1 MSDRASSIQA
11 FLDARGW
18 GTAMRGP
25 LAGDASFRRYE
36 RLRVGYNAAVLMDAP
51 PPEEDVT
58 AFLRIARHLSALG
71 YSAPDI
77 LADDTAAGLLLL
89 EDLGDDTYT
98 KVLAQRPEREFDLY
112 ALAVDVLID
121 LHGRAAKDALPPGL
135 PSYDR
140 DRLMAEA
147 LLLTDWYLPAA
158 TGEQVPTNLRKS
170 FIAAW
175 DACLQPALDAPQ
187 TLVLRDYHVDN
198 LMWLPQR
205 SGLARC
211 GLLDFQDAV
220 AGPAVY
226 DLMSLLEDARRDID
240 RGFRDAMLAR
250 YKDAFT
256 ALSDGGAAR
265 DDFAAVYAILGA
277 QRHAKVIGIFT
288 RLSVRDAKPAYQVH
302 IPRVWG
308 LLETSLSHPA
318 LEPVRQWFDE
328 HVTQEMRTR
337 PTMPRQAE

>member
-1 MSDRASSIQA
+1 MSERASDIQA

-18 GTAMRGP
+18 GTAIRGP

-51 PPEEDVT
+51 PPEEDV
-58 AFLRIARHLSALG
+58 APFLRIARHLSALG

-77 LADDTAAGLLLL
+77 LADDPAAGLLLL

-98 KVLAQRPEREFDLY
+98 KVLAERPGQEFQLY

-121 LHGRAAKDALPPGL
+121 LHGRATKDVLPPGL

-140 DRLMAEA
+140 DRLLTEA
-147 LLLTDWYLPAA
+147 LLLTDWFLPAA
-158 TGEQVPTNLRKS
+158 TGEQTSPTLRQS
-170 FIAAW
+170 YVAAW
-175 DACLQPALDAPQ
+175 DACLQPVLEASQ

-220 AGPAVY
+220 AGPAAY
-226 DLMSLLEDARRDID
+226 DLMSLLEDARRDL
-240 RGFRDAMLAR
+240 RPQLRDTMRAR
-250 YKDAFT
+250 YVDGFAALNDDA
-256 ALSDGGAAR
+256 AAR
-265 DDFAAVYAILGA
+265 NDFAAVYAILSA

-288 RLSVRDAKPAYQVH
+288 PLSVRDAKPAHLVH
-302 IPRVWG
+302 IPRVWK
-308 LLETSLSHPA
+308 LLEAALAHPA
-318 LEPVRQWFDE
+318 LAPVSAWFE
-328 HVTQEMRTR
+328 TQVPVDLRTAPLH
-337 PTMPRQAE
+337 PTKAV